1 MCFNIIIFNPSK
13 SNLMN
18 IFGSIERYARIN
30 NDGFSLVSF
39 DPHRYLRTLDLNEY
53 KATLPSVANAKL
65 VHIHFRAGTSGTIT
79 LDNVHMWKI
88 HDFYVSHNGYVGEYS
103 FFYTPY
109 TDPAVKWTKNINSD
123 TYELVHSKE
132 FQELIE
138 NRDWKELIKF
148 LNKKSFYGVL
158 LMNNEYE
165 IVAFSRLKPFY
176 IMSYGDM
183 LMFSNTLLS
192 LEKSIKVFGIRLM
205 KTIPYKAIEDKL
217 IVFDIERK
225 RIAEQYENKEKYKY
239 AYERNDEKK
248 EYKESWSWSYYD
260 YDYWGERY
268 KTWEY

>member
-1 MCFNIIIFNPSK
+1 M
-13 SNLMN
+13 
-18 IFGSIERYARIN
+18 
-30 NDGFSLVSF
+30 
-39 DPHRYLRTLDLNEY
+39 HLRTLDLNEY

-65 VHIHFRAGTSGTIT
+65 IHIHFRAGTSGTVNI
-79 LDNVHMWKI
+79 DNVHMWRI

-109 TDPAVKWTKNINSD
+109 ADPTVRWTKNANSD
-123 TYELVHSKE
+123 TYELVHDNR
-132 FQELIE
+132 FQKLLKDR
-138 NRDWKELIKF
+138 NWKELIKF
-148 LNKKSFYGVL
+148 LNQKHFYGVL

-176 IMSYGDM
+176 IMSYGDI

-205 KTIPYKAIEDKL
+205 KTIPYKAVEDKL

-239 AYERNDEKK
+239 IYINNEHDNEKK
-248 EYKESWSWSYYD
+248 EQREVCTWNYYD

-268 KTWEY
+268 RYWEY

>member
-1 MCFNIIIFNPSK
+1 MCFNIVIFNPSK
-13 SNLMN
+13 ANLSN
-18 IFGSIERYARIN
+18 IFNSIERYARIN

-39 DPHRYLRTLDLNEY
+39 DPYQYLRTLNLNEY
-53 KATLPSVANAKL
+53 KAILPSVANAKL
-65 VHIHFRAGTSGTIT
+65 VHIHFRAGTSGTVT
-79 LDNVHMWKI
+79 LDNVHMWKVS
-88 HDFYVSHNGYVGEYS
+88 DFYVSHNGYVGEYS

-109 TDPAVKWTKNINSD
+109 ADPTVRWTKNVNSD
-123 TYELVHSKE
+123 TYELVHSNK

-138 NRDWKELIKF
+138 NRNWRELIKF
-148 LNKKSFYGVL
+148 LNQKHFYGVL

-205 KTIPYKAIEDKL
+205 KTIPYKSIEDQL
-217 IVFDIERK
+217 IVFDTERK
-225 RIAEQYENKEKYKY
+225 RVVERYENKEKYKY
-239 AYERNDEKK
+239 IYLNNEQK
-248 EYKESWSWSYYD
+248 EQKETCTWNYYD

-268 KTWEY
+268 RYWEY